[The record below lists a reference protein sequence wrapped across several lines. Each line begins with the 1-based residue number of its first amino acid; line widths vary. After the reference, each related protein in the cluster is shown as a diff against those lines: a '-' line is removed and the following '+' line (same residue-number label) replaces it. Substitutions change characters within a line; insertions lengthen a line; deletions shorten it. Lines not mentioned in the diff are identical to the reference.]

1 MDFATISG
9 LIIALTALI
18 TSFNLEGGEIDN
30 IFLVAPMCLVIGGS
44 FGVAIIG
51 SPSGTM
57 RRIPRYIWL
66 AIFGQRYNHRE
77 IIEKMV
83 VLADRARR
91 EGILA
96 LERESESLKNPF
108 FRKGIQLVIDGTEV
122 ETICSILDSE
132 INNLESRHQ
141 RGIDFFVRLGGYS
154 PTLGILG
161 TVLALVHTL
170 GRVDEPEKMAAAI
183 ASAFIATLWGVGMAN
198 MVYLPLADKLKQI
211 HDDEAATL
219 ELITEGVV
227 AIQMG
232 ENPRLIKTRMLSI
245 YSMKDRIPLLA

>member
-9 LIIALTALI
+9 IVIAVTALV
-18 TSFNLEGGEIDN
+18 TSFNLEGGDIDN
-30 IFLVAPMCLVIGGS
+30 VFLLGPMCLVIGGAL
-44 FGVAIIG
+44 GVALIG
-51 SPSGTM
+51 SPAGTM
-57 RRIPRYIWL
+57 LRIPRYLGL
-66 AIFGQRYNHRE
+66 AIFGQRHNHRE

-96 LERESESLKNPF
+96 LERESESLKDPF
-108 FRKGIQLVIDGTEV
+108 FRRGIQLVIDGSEV
-122 ETICSILDSE
+122 ETIRDILDNE
-132 INNLESRHQ
+132 ISNLEFRHQ
-141 RGIDFFVRLGGYS
+141 RGIDFFNRLGGYS

-161 TVLALVHTL
+161 TVLALIHAL
-170 GRVDEPEKMAAAI
+170 GSVSEPEKMAPAI

-198 MVYLPLADKLKQI
+198 MVYLPLADKLKQL
-211 HDDEAATL
+211 HDDEVATL

-245 YSMKDRIPLLA
+245 YSMKDRIALLT